1 MIAMVVGN
9 VDGAVGSKVHG
20 ARDSDG
26 WASGQLLLGSGR

>member
-1 MIAMVVGN
+1 MIALVVGN

-20 ARDSDG
+20 AGDNDV